1 MSLQR
6 RVKVVVKHLACR
18 GAFEGDVI
26 ALGDGWSDVLQRGA
40 TCNKKRLMGSGD
52 GSVGKAVASDTRGP
66 QFESQHRKVFIE
78 YCLLSTVNCIEKMKI
93 KKKWT
98 GVAHIF

>member
-1 MSLQR
+1 
-6 RVKVVVKHLACR
+6 
-18 GAFEGDVI
+18 
-26 ALGDGWSDVLQRGA
+26 
-40 TCNKKRLMGSGD
+40 MGSGD

-98 GVAHIF
+98 GVAHFLKNRSFAISYFSLQSVHFRMPMDNT